1 MGNLPDYS
9 LTMNREIIELEI
21 RKGRH
26 CLIMQKV
33 IPGPLLKAAVAAP
46 VSFFYRITLDGS
58 LRTFTHNALEAQ
70 AVWRDDLRWL
80 GLGQLSAE
88 VLA

>member
-1 MGNLPDYS
+1 
-9 LTMNREIIELEI
+9 MNREIIELEI

-26 CLIMQKV
+26 RLIIQKV

-58 LRTFTHNALEAQ
+58 LRTFTHNSYEAQ
-70 AVWRDDLRWL
+70 SVWRNDLRWM
-80 GLGQLSAE
+80 GLDQSNAE
-88 VLA
+88 VMA

>member
-1 MGNLPDYS
+1 
-9 LTMNREIIELEI
+9 MNREIIELEV

-26 CLIMQKV
+26 RLIMQKV
-33 IPGPLLKAAVAAP
+33 VPGPLLKAAVEAP

-58 LRTFTHNALEAQ
+58 LRTFTHNPREAQ
-70 AVWRDDLRWL
+70 AVWRDDIRWL
-80 GLGQLSAE
+80 GLGQSSAE

>member
-1 MGNLPDYS
+1 VGNLPLHS
-9 LTMNREIIELEI
+9 LTMNREIIELEV

-26 CLIMQKV
+26 RLIMQKV
-33 IPGPLLKAAVAAP
+33 VPGPLLKAAVAAQ

-58 LRTFTHNALEAQ
+58 LRTFTHNPREAQ
-70 AVWRDDLRWL
+70 AVWRDDIRWL
-80 GLGQLSAE
+80 GLGQSSAE

>member
-1 MGNLPDYS
+1 
-9 LTMNREIIELEI
+9 MNRELIELEI

-26 CLIMQKV
+26 RLIMQKV
-33 IPGPLLKAAVAAP
+33 VPGPLLKAAVAAP

-70 AVWRDDLRWL
+70 AVWREDLRWL
-80 GLGQLSAE
+80 GLGQSNAE
-88 VLA
+88 VMA

>member
-1 MGNLPDYS
+1 VGNLSHHS

-21 RKGRH
+21 RKGSHR
-26 CLIMQKV
+26 LIMQKV
-33 IPGPLLKAAVAAP
+33 VPGPLLKAAVAAP

-58 LRTFTHNALEAQ
+58 LRTFTHNVLEAQ

-80 GLGQLSAE
+80 GFSQSSAE